1 MGRRLGSFS
10 VAIFLM
16 GLMGLMGGVPLV
28 ADTGSRASQQP
39 PPATT
44 AQQPPSGQASEADH
58 QTLTGCIRSMRAD
71 TTAADAKGNIY
82 TLEVMDTP
90 SAGATEVGAPAPGTS
105 GPITY
110 TLSAPDSAGIGKHV
124 GHQVQLTGTL
134 KPPAARAPATPTTAA
149 PGATPGSM
157 HRTFEVSA
165 LKMIAAKCP

>member
-1 MGRRLGSFS
+1 MGRRLDSFS
-10 VAIFLM
+10 SAIL
-16 GLMGLMGGVPLV
+16 LMGLMGGVPLV
-28 ADTGSRASQQP
+28 ADTGSASQQ

-44 AQQPPSGQASEADH
+44 AQQPPPGQATEADY

-71 TTAADAKGNIY
+71 TTAADEKGNIY

-110 TLSAPDSAGIGKHV
+110 TLSAPDSVGVGKHV

-134 KPPAARAPATPTTAA
+134 KPPAASAPVAPTTAA
-149 PGATPGSM
+149 PGAKPGSM

-165 LKMIAAKCP
+165 LKMISAKCP